1 MKNHVVQSKEWG
13 EFKTKYGTPAV
24 RVGNIQYTIHKV
36 PYTGDFYA
44 YCPKV
49 KPIDINYEEVQDS
62 LIKNNCIAIN
72 FDIPN
77 VIKGS
82 ENESRAVEIFES
94 KCKKSPKDTFA
105 KFNILLDISKSEE
118 EILNNMHKKHRYN
131 IKYSQR
137 NGVTVRKAE
146 NENDYDIFYTLLKDT
161 AERQKYYI
169 HPKGYYKKIWE
180 QMGVQNIGTSKS
192 STICHILIAE
202 LNSEPV
208 ASWMLF
214 TYEGVLYYPYG
225 GSSTQHKNLYASNL
239 ICWESILL
247 GKKMGC
253 ENFDMWG
260 AAKDPNDEEDSWQ
273 GFTNFKLKFGGKHVE
288 YINSYDFVINEQMYN
303 AFNIA
308 QKVRWAILKLLK

>member
-13 EFKTKYGTPAV
+13 EFKTQYGTPAI
-24 RVGNIQYTIHKV
+24 RAGNVQYTIHKV
-36 PYTGDFYA
+36 PYTGEFYA
-44 YCPKV
+44 YSPKIN
-49 KPIDINYEEVQDS
+49 PLEINYD
-62 LIKNNCIAIN
+62 LIKSSLLENNCIAIN
-72 FDIPN
+72 FDVPN
-77 VIKGS
+77 IIKGS
-82 ENESRAVEIFES
+82 ENESKAIEILES
-94 KCKKSPKDTFA
+94 KSRKSPKDTFA
-105 KFNILLDISKSEE
+105 KFNVILDISKGEE
-118 EILNNMHKKHRYN
+118 EILNSMNKKHRYN

-137 NGVTVRKAE
+137 SGVVVIKAL
-146 NENDYDIFYTLLKDT
+146 NENDYEIFYSLLKDT

-169 HPKGYYKKIWE
+169 HPKNYYKKIWG
-180 QMGVQNIGTSKS
+180 QMGTQN
-192 STICHILIAE
+192 ICHILIAE
-202 LNSEPV
+202 FSNVPI
-208 ASWMLF
+208 ASWMLL
-214 TYEGVLYYPYG
+214 TYEGTLYYPYG
-225 GSSTQHKNLYASNL
+225 GSSTMHKNLYASNL

>member
-13 EFKTKYGTPAV
+13 EFKTQYGTPAV
-24 RVGNIQYTIHKV
+24 RVGTIQYTIHKV
-36 PYTGDFYA
+36 PYTGEFYA
-44 YCPKV
+44 YCPKINPV
-49 KPIDINYEEVQDS
+49 DINFDEIKNS
-62 LIKNNCIAIN
+62 LIKNSCIAIN
-72 FDIPN
+72 FDVPN

-82 ENESRAVEIFES
+82 ENESRAIEILES
-94 KCKKSPKDTFA
+94 KCRKSPKDTFA
-105 KFNILLDISKSEE
+105 KFNVLLDISKSEE

-137 NGVTVRKAE
+137 NGVTVRKVSTE
-146 NENDYDIFYTLLKDT
+146 SDYDIFYSLLKDT

-169 HPKGYYKKIWE
+169 HPKNYYKKIWE
-180 QMGVQNIGTSKS
+180 QMGAQNICT
-192 STICHILIAE
+192 ILI
-202 LNSEPV
+202 SEFDGVPL

-225 GSSTQHKNLYASNL
+225 GSSNRHKNLYASNL

-247 GKKMGC
+247 GKSMGC
-253 ENFDMWG
+253 ETFDMWG

-288 YINSYDFVINEQMYN
+288 YIDSYDFIINEQMYN
-303 AFNIA
+303 AFNLA
-308 QKVRWAILKLLK
+308 QKVRWTILNLLR